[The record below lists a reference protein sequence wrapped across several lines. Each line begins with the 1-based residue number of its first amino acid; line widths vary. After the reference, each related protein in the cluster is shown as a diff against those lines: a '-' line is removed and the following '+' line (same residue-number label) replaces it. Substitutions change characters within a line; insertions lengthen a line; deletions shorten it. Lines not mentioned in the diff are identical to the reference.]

1 MMMTLNL
8 NALQLSVSLLGLKYL
23 HNNGVNEM
31 AGLKANASV
40 MVRMVRKRCCGDP
53 GL

>member
-1 MMMTLNL
+1 MMMTPNL
-8 NALQLSVSLLGLKYL
+8 KALQLNVSLLGLEYL

-40 MVRMVRKRCCGDP
+40 MARMVRKRWCGDP